1 MRVKGSNV
9 SKKRHKKILKLTKGH
24 RAGAG
29 NLLTSANQ
37 SMMKAL
43 RYAYRHRREKK
54 REFRRL
60 WITRINAASRMC
72 GLPYNKLINGLNLAN
87 IKVDRKILADLAVND
102 MIAFKNLVSV
112 AKQSLDAKVAV

>member
-1 MRVKGSNV
+1 MRVKGGNV
-9 SKKRHKKILKLTKGH
+9 SHKRHKKILKLTKGH

-60 WITRINAASRMC
+60 WITRINAGAREYGMSYSQFM
-72 GLPYNKLINGLNLAN
+72 GALKKNNIELNR
-87 IKVDRKILADLAVND
+87 KVLADLAMNHPE
-102 MIAFKNLVSV
+102 AFK
-112 AKQSLDAKVAV
+112 AVVDQVK

>member
-1 MRVKGSNV
+1 MRVKGGNV
-9 SKKRHKKILKLTKGH
+9 SHKRHKKILKLVKGH

-29 NLLTSANQ
+29 KLLTAANQ

-60 WITRINAASRMC
+60 WITRINAAARINGISYSR
-72 GLPYNKLINGLNLAN
+72 LINGLNLAN
-87 IKVDRKILADLAVND
+87 IAVDRKMLAELAVND
-102 MIAFKNLVSV
+102 AVTFTNIVKV
-112 AKQSLDAKVAV
+112 AKSALESKVS

>member
-1 MRVKGSNV
+1 MRVKGGNV
-9 SKKRHKKILKLTKGH
+9 SKKRHKKILKLVKGH

-29 NLLTSANQ
+29 KLLTSANQ

-60 WITRINAASRMC
+60 WITRINAAARINGIS
-72 GLPYNKLINGLNLAN
+72 YSQLINALNVAS
-87 IKVDRKILADLAVND
+87 ITVDRKMLADLAVND
-102 MIAFKNLVSV
+102 AVAFANIVSV
-112 AKQSLDAKVAV
+112 AKETLKSKAA